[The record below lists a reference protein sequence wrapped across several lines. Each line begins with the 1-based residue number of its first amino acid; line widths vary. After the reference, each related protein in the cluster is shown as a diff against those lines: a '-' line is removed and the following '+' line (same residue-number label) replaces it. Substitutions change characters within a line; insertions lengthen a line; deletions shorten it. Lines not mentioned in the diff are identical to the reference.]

1 MGTRDKK
8 ARLAVLEKAQHRL
21 QDCPIC
27 KPKSRTRNNFNERYR
42 LIAPTDLIDNVM
54 VNLESARG
62 IVFT

>member
-42 LIAPTDLIDNVM
+42 LV
-54 VNLESARG
+54 S
-62 IVFT
+62 